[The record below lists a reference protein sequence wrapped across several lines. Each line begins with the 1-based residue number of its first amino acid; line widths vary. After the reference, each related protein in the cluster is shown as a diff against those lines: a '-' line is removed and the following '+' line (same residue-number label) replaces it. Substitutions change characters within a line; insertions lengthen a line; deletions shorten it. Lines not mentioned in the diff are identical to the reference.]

1 MYGLVAGNVL
11 RHAPLASIVE
21 EILAIIF
28 EEVSLFLFLAVLSEE
43 APGEQ
48 LSLHSSGVTRLCFFM

>member
-11 RHAPLASIVE
+11 RHVPLASIVE

-43 APGEQ
+43 AQTP
-48 LSLHSSGVTRLCFFM
+48 LSSISANV